1 MEGIEDTTRVER
13 DETGLGFLS
22 VILPVRTTYMYIGP
36 VSGKDVSEPSPPIKG
51 RPRQRHTEPLDLPTK
66 QDRELLSLQT
76 LGLMTERK
84 WRRVPRSK
92 YVP

>member
-22 VILPVRTTYMYIGP
+22 VILTVRATYMYIGGP

-51 RPRQRHTEPLDLPTK
+51 RPRQRHAEPLDLPTK
-66 QDRELLSLQT
+66 
-76 LGLMTERK
+76 
-84 WRRVPRSK
+84 
-92 YVP
+92 